1 VQVGILVHGDNHFIV
16 GGPLPDRTSAHALAQ
31 FWSVIQIGRAVPPAL
46 SGWSIRSREFRE
58 NLEWA
63 AVVPGEGEMS
73 PAVTQLLNELMARG
87 IAIHRY

>member
-1 VQVGILVHGDNHFIV
+1 MIAGTADQFRIVLTGIG
-16 GGPLPDRTSAHALAQ
+16 LAAPNGN
-31 FWSVIQIGRAVPPAL
+31 SL
-46 SGWSIRSREFRE
+46 REFRE